1 MDSETEHCIN
11 RFLADLITNTL
22 MPNTIAKHSK
32 PLVPA
37 STSVKSMRHRIQVH
51 LEIISSIKR
60 MIFGV
65 SMKNSPSH
73 SGCIAAK
80 NCFQVRTIFM
90 SINKWLLLFSR
101 IFIYTP
107 RSVEFIS
114 NFFLTYFLG
123 HDCSGGL
130 SVNIA

>member
-80 NCFQVRTIFM
+80 NCYQVLYLPM
-90 SINKWLLLFSR
+90 SLNKWLLIFSR
-101 IFIYTP
+101 SFSYAP
-107 RSVEFIS
+107 RSVEIIS
-114 NFFLTYFLG
+114 NLFFTIFFRT
-123 HDCSGGL
+123 
-130 SVNIA
+130 

>member
-1 MDSETEHCIN
+1 MKSEFLKPASTGSSITPINYFALSLYRSKMDSETEHCIN

-32 PLVPA
+32 PLIPA

-80 NCFQVRTIFM
+80 NCFQV
-90 SINKWLLLFSR
+90 LLMYKYLK
-101 IFIYTP
+101 
-107 RSVEFIS
+107 
-114 NFFLTYFLG
+114 
-123 HDCSGGL
+123 
-130 SVNIA
+130 